1 MMYHSVCLSVKH
13 DDLVMIVDVCN
24 MLMYRA
30 CRATY
35 WMDTFK
41 MRSISSVPVDTYI
54 IAVSIGDKTN

>member
-1 MMYHSVCLSVKH
+1 MY
-13 DDLVMIVDVCN
+13 

-30 CRATY
+30 CRAAY